1 MLTADTA
8 GCDTRLLDQSVGH
21 ATQRCLRNTLLF
33 RYGWPTVRTEKFEL
47 DLAPVKQGTP
57 RVSVTIAPNA
67 SSSVS
72 CCAVV
77 VARTSK
83 PSIVFRC
90 SAKQPSMRRAEPASA
105 CGDSYGGLRGAGFP
119 PM

>member
-21 ATQRCLRNTLLF
+21 EARRCLRNTLLF

-57 RVSVTIAPNA
+57 RVSPGVTVTGHYVPKG
-67 SSSVS
+67 VS
-72 CCAVV
+72 YQ
-77 VARTSK
+77 
-83 PSIVFRC
+83 IV
-90 SAKQPSMRRAEPASA
+90 
-105 CGDSYGGLRGAGFP
+105 L
-119 PM
+119 